1 MKKNLLSNGS
11 PAHDSKPSNIII
23 LNHGGE
29 KILPGTLHGGEE
41 IKPGTLHGGEEIKP
55 GTLHGGEEILPGTLH
70 GGEEIKP
77 GTLHGGEEIKPGT
90 LHGGE
95 EIKPGTL
102 HGGEEIKPGTLH
114 GGEEIKPGTL
124 HGGEE
129 IMPGTL
135 HGCDNRRA
143 SRPSVFSEQLLDGT
157 LYADFSPATYR
168 TKDGSAFYKFRYAD
182 IGGKFEVDIIEQPSY
197 RHRSTDA
204 HITHRLPS
212 ARGGQK
218 ICISSGHEPTS
229 LDGAKNISMQWAELT
244 HEYIKTGRTLDQQ
257 ITQGAP
263 RNNGSSTTNSNNR
276 SGGFWDWLFG

>member
-1 MKKNLLSNGS
+1 MKFQTKAAFFKTMKKFINKIGCSARNNKLSTVSNLQR
-11 PAHDSKPSNIII
+11 
-23 LNHGGE
+23 
-29 KILPGTLHGGEE
+29 
-41 IKPGTLHGGEEIKP
+41 
-55 GTLHGGEEILPGTLH
+55 GGEEILPGTLH

-124 HGGEE
+124 HSGVEQLKG
-129 IMPGTL
+129 GTL
-135 HGCDNRRA
+135 CA
-143 SRPSVFSEQLLDGT
+143 
-157 LYADFSPATYR
+157 AFSPATYR
-168 TKDGSAFYKFRYAD
+168 TKDGNAFYKFRYVD
-182 IGGKFEVDIIEQPSY
+182 IGGKFEIDIVEQPSY

-212 ARGGQK
+212 ARNGQK

-244 HEYIKTGRTLDQQ
+244 NEYIKSGKTIDEQVAQNAR
-257 ITQGAP
+257 
-263 RNNGSSTTNSNNR
+263 TNSNGNN
-276 SGGFWDWLFG
+276 SGGFWGWLFG